1 MSLPSGIR
9 VRARPWTL
17 RTGWRQGIARAVCSG
32 LLLASVASAS
42 AAQAPAR
49 VHVGAGLGINLLVG
63 DASDFLDGGGSRY
76 LQADFRITEDERFH
90 VRLDGAFIGLDD
102 DEGFGDIVAENG
114 VALLTVGPQLTLP
127 LGRWRPYLGLLV
139 GSALVGRSVDGS
151 FGDEEIDYEEA
162 DAAFAFG
169 GFAGLGFVLDEGDHP
184 VAIRI
189 EGRVLDAGPAAFARA
204 PAPADTSRPFGTIHE
219 DFAVLGLRIGMTLGF

>member
-1 MSLPSGIR
+1 M
-9 VRARPWTL
+9 RACPRCL
-17 RTGWRQGIARAVCSG
+17 RLAWRQVVARATCVV
-32 LLLASVASAS
+32 LLLLSLASAS
-42 AAQAPAR
+42 AAQTPAR
-49 VHVGAGLGINLLVG
+49 VHVGAGLGLSLLVG

-90 VRLDGAFIGLDD
+90 VRIDGAFIGLDD

-127 LGRWRPYLGLLV
+127 LGRWRPYGGLLV
-139 GSALVGRSVDGS
+139 GSALVGRSVEGS
-151 FGDEEIDYEEA
+151 FGGEEIDYEEG

-169 GFAGLGFVLDEGDHP
+169 GFAGLGFVLDEGARP

-189 EGRVLDAGPAAFARA
+189 EGRVLDVGPAAFARA
-204 PAPADTSRPFGTIHE
+204 PDPADTSRPFGTIHE